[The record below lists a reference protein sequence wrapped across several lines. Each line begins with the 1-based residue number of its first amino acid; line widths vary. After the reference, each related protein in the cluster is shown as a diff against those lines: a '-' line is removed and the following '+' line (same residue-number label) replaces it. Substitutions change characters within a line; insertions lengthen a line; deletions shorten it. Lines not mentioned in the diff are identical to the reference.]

1 MLKKLFPGRISWW
14 EVIIFAVVSALMTAA
29 FLISPIFE
37 NTSFQR
43 MGVYL
48 EAWIFFAVLIMA
60 NCQKPLESALKTFV
74 FFLVSQPLIYL
85 FQVPFSDMG
94 WGLFG
99 YYRTWF
105 IWTLFTFPMAFVGW
119 YITKKNW
126 LSLLILSP
134 VLVFLAY
141 TALDA
146 ARFTA
151 SHFPRLLVTALFCL
165 GQIVLYL
172 WAFTSKPLQKLLG
185 LAVPLALAAMVLL
198 LRTASVE
205 VDCAVFFPDYPAFSS
220 AAVVTEDN
228 DDLTLS
234 LEPYDDS
241 AMLRAHATAY
251 GDTDFTVTDGGATYD
266 YTLQIRLDDGGSVT
280 VNVVKR

>member
-14 EVIIFAVVSALMTAA
+14 EVIIFAVATALMTAA

-85 FQVPFSDMG
+85 FQVPFSAMG

-146 ARFTA
+146 AR
-151 SHFPRLLVTALFCL
+151 SPRLLVTALFCL

-185 LAVPLALAAMVLL
+185 LAVPLAVAAVVLL

-220 AAVVTEDN
+220 AVVTEDN

-241 AMLRAHATAY
+241 AMLRVHATAY

-266 YTLQIRLDDGGSVT
+266 YTLQIRLDDPGVT

>member
-14 EVIIFAVVSALMTAA
+14 EVIIFAVVTALMTAA

-85 FQVPFSDMG
+85 FQVPFSAMG

-146 ARFTA
+146 AR
-151 SHFPRLLVTALFCL
+151 SPRLLVTALFCL

-185 LAVPLALAAMVLL
+185 LAVPLAVAAVVL
-198 LRTASVE
+198 LRTPQAG
-205 VDCAVFFPDYPAFSS
+205 VDCAVFFPDDPVFSET
-220 AAVVTEDN
+220 ATVTEDN
-228 DDLTLS
+228 DSLTLAID
-234 LEPYDDS
+234 PRDDG
-241 AMLRAHATAY
+241 AMLRVHATAY

>member
-14 EVIIFAVVSALMTAA
+14 EVIIFAVFTALMTAA

-85 FQVPFSDMG
+85 FQVPFSAMG

-151 SHFPRLLVTALFCL
+151 SHFPRQLVTALFCL

-185 LAVPLALAAMVLL
+185 LAVPLALAAVVLL
-198 LRTASVE
+198 SRTAGVE
-205 VDCAVFFPDYPAFSS
+205 VDCAVFFPNDPVFSEN
-220 AAVVTEDN
+220 AVVTEDN
-228 DDLTLS
+228 DSLTLAID
-234 LEPYDDS
+234 PRDDG
-241 AMLRAHATAY
+241 AMLRVHATAY

-266 YTLQIRLDDGGSVT
+266 YTLQIRLDDGGHVT

>member
-14 EVIIFAVVSALMTAA
+14 EVIIFAVVTALMTAA

-48 EAWIFFAVLIMA
+48 EAWIFFAVIIMA

-85 FQVPFSDMG
+85 FQVPFSAMG

-185 LAVPLALAAMVLL
+185 LAVPLALAAVVL
-198 LRTASVE
+198 LRTPQAG
-205 VDCAVFFPDYPAFSS
+205 VDCAVFFPDDPVFSET
-220 AAVVTEDN
+220 ATVTEDN
-228 DDLTLS
+228 DSLTLAID
-234 LEPYDDS
+234 PRDDG
-241 AMLRAHATAY
+241 AMLRVHATAY

>member
-1 MLKKLFPGRISWW
+1 MLKKLFPGRISWP
-14 EVIIFAVVSALMTAA
+14 EVIVFAVVTALMTAA

-48 EAWIFFAVLIMA
+48 EAWIFFAVIIMA

-74 FFLVSQPLIYL
+74 FFLISQPLIYL
-85 FQVPFSDMG
+85 FQVPFSAMG

-99 YYRTWF
+99 YYGRWF
-105 IWTLFTFPMAFVGW
+105 IMTLCTFPMAFVGW

-141 TALDA
+141 TALD
-146 ARFTA
+146 TA
-151 SHFPRLLVTALFCL
+151 HSLTALFCL

-172 WAFTSKPLQKLLG
+172 LAFTEKPLQKAVGLVIP
-185 LAVPLALAAMVLL
+185 LAVAAVVLL
-198 LRTASVE
+198 LRTAAAG
-205 VDCAVFFPDYPAFSS
+205 VDCAVFFPDDPVFSET
-220 AAVVTEDN
+220 ATVTEDN
-228 DDLTLS
+228 DSLTLAID
-234 LEPYDDS
+234 PRDDG
-241 AMLRAHATAY
+241 AMLRVHATAY

-266 YTLQIRLDDGGSVT
+266 YTLQIRLDDGGHVT

>member
-14 EVIIFAVVSALMTAA
+14 EVIIFAVVTALMTAA

-48 EAWIFFAVLIMA
+48 EAWIFFAVIIMA

-85 FQVPFSDMG
+85 FQVPFSAMG

-185 LAVPLALAAMVLL
+185 LAVPLALAAVVL
-198 LRTASVE
+198 LRTPQAG
-205 VDCAVFFPDYPAFSS
+205 VDCAVFFPDDPVFSEN
-220 AAVVTEDN
+220 ATVTEDN
-228 DDLTLS
+228 DSLTLAID
-234 LEPYDDS
+234 PRDDG
-241 AMLRAHATAY
+241 AMLRVHATAY

-266 YTLQIRLDDGGSVT
+266 YTLQIRLDDGGSVV

>member
-14 EVIIFAVVSALMTAA
+14 EVIIFAVVTALMTAA

-85 FQVPFSDMG
+85 FQVPFSAMG
-94 WGLFG
+94 WGIFG

-105 IWTLFTFPMAFVGW
+105 ILTLFTFPMAFVGW

-134 VLVFLAY
+134 VLAFLAY

-185 LAVPLALAAMVLL
+185 LAVPLAVAAVVL
-198 LRTASVE
+198 LRTPQAG
-205 VDCAVFFPDYPAFSS
+205 VDCAVFFPDDPVFSEN
-220 AAVVTEDN
+220 ATVTEDN
-228 DDLTLS
+228 DSLTLAID
-234 LEPYDDS
+234 PRDDG
-241 AMLRAHATAY
+241 AMLRVHATAY

-266 YTLQIRLDDGGSVT
+266 YTLQIRLNDAGSVV

>member
-1 MLKKLFPGRISWW
+1 MLKKLFPGRISWP
-14 EVIIFAVVSALMTAA
+14 VVLIFAVVTAA
-29 FLISPIFE
+29 LTAVFLISPIFE

-85 FQVPFSDMG
+85 FQVPFSAMG

-165 GQIVLYL
+165 GQIALYL

-185 LAVPLALAAMVLL
+185 LAVPLAVAAAVL
-198 LRTASVE
+198 LRTATVE
-205 VDCAVFFPDYPAFSS
+205 VDCAVFFPDYPVFSES
-220 AAVVTEDN
+220 ATVTEDN
-228 DDLTLS
+228 DDLTLAID
-234 LEPYDDS
+234 PRDDG
-241 AMLRAHATAY
+241 AMLRVHATAY

>member
-14 EVIIFAVVSALMTAA
+14 EVIIFAVVTALMTAV

-85 FQVPFSDMG
+85 FQVPFSAMG

-134 VLVFLAY
+134 VLLFLAY

-185 LAVPLALAAMVLL
+185 LAVPLAVAAAVLL
-198 LRTASVE
+198 LRTAAVE
-205 VDCAVFFPDYPAFSS
+205 VDCAVFFPDYPAFSES
-220 AAVVTEDN
+220 ATVTEDN

-241 AMLRAHATAY
+241 AMLRVHATAY

>member
-1 MLKKLFPGRISWW
+1 MLKKLFPGRISWP
-14 EVIIFAVVSALMTAA
+14 EVIIFAVVTALMTAA

-85 FQVPFSDMG
+85 FQVPFSAMG

-134 VLVFLAY
+134 VLAFLAY
-141 TALDA
+141 TAVDA

-185 LAVPLALAAMVLL
+185 LAVPLAVAAVVL
-198 LRTASVE
+198 LRTPQAG
-205 VDCAVFFPDYPAFSS
+205 VDCAVFFPDDPVFSET
-220 AAVVTEDN
+220 ATVTEDN
-228 DDLTLS
+228 DSLTLAID
-234 LEPYDDS
+234 PRDDG
-241 AMLRAHATAY
+241 AMLRVHATAY

-266 YTLQIRLDDGGSVT
+266 YTLQIRLDDGGSVV

>member
-14 EVIIFAVVSALMTAA
+14 EVITFAVVTALMTAA

-85 FQVPFSDMG
+85 FQVPFSAMG
-94 WGLFG
+94 WGLFS
-99 YYRTWF
+99 YYGRWF
-105 IWTLFTFPMAFVGW
+105 VMTLCTFPMAFVGW

-185 LAVPLALAAMVLL
+185 LAVPLAVAAVVL
-198 LRTASVE
+198 LRTPQAA
-205 VDCAVFFPDYPAFSS
+205 VDCAVFFPDDPVFSET
-220 AAVVTEDN
+220 ATVTEDN
-228 DDLTLS
+228 DSLTLAID
-234 LEPYDDS
+234 PRDDG
-241 AMLRAHATAY
+241 AMLRVHATAY

-266 YTLQIRLDDGGSVT
+266 YTLQIRLDDGGSVV

>member
-14 EVIIFAVVSALMTAA
+14 EVIIFAVVTALMTAV

-141 TALDA
+141 TAVDA

-151 SHFPRLLVTALFCL
+151 SHFPRQLVTALFCL

-172 WAFTSKPLQKLLG
+172 WAFTAKPLQKLLG
-185 LAVPLALAAMVLL
+185 LAVPLAVAVVVLL
-198 LRTASVE
+198 LRTAAVE
-205 VDCAVFFPDYPAFSS
+205 VDCAVFFPDYPVFSEN
-220 AAVVTEDN
+220 ATVTEDN

-241 AMLRAHATAY
+241 AMLRVHATAY

-266 YTLQIRLDDGGSVT
+266 YTLQIRLDDGGVT

>member
-1 MLKKLFPGRISWW
+1 MLKKLFPGRISWPA
-14 EVIIFAVVSALMTAA
+14 VLIFAVVTALMTAA
-29 FLISPIFE
+29 FLIVPIFE

-48 EAWIFFAVLIMA
+48 EAWIFFAVLIME

-85 FQVPFSDMG
+85 FQVPFSAMG

-105 IWTLFTFPMAFVGW
+105 ILTLFTFPMAFVGW

-134 VLVFLAY
+134 VLAFLAY

-172 WAFTSKPLQKLLG
+172 WAFTSKPLQKAVGLVIP
-185 LAVPLALAAMVLL
+185 LAVAAAVLL
-198 LRTASVE
+198 RAPQAA
-205 VDCAVFFPDYPAFSS
+205 VDCAVFFPDDPVFSEN
-220 AAVVTEDN
+220 ATVTEDN
-228 DDLTLS
+228 DSLTLAID
-234 LEPYDDS
+234 PRDDG
-241 AMLRAHATAY
+241 AMLRVHATAY

-266 YTLQIRLDDGGSVT
+266 YTLQIRLDDGGSVV

>member
-14 EVIIFAVVSALMTAA
+14 EVIIFAVVTALMTAA

-48 EAWIFFAVLIMA
+48 EAWIFFAVIIMA

-85 FQVPFSDMG
+85 FQVPFSAMG

-165 GQIVLYL
+165 GQIALYL
-172 WAFTSKPLQKLLG
+172 WAFTAKPLQKLAG
-185 LAVPLALAAMVLL
+185 LAVPLAVAVVVL
-198 LRTASVE
+198 LRTPQAG
-205 VDCAVFFPDYPAFSS
+205 VDCAVFFPDDPVFSET
-220 AAVVTEDN
+220 ATVTEDN
-228 DDLTLS
+228 DSLTLAID
-234 LEPYDDS
+234 PRDDG
-241 AMLRAHATAY
+241 AMLRVHATAY

-266 YTLQIRLDDGGSVT
+266 YTLQIRLDDGGSVA

>member
-14 EVIIFAVVSALMTAA
+14 EVIIFAVATALMTAA

-48 EAWIFFAVLIMA
+48 EAWIFFAVIIMA

-85 FQVPFSDMG
+85 FQVPFSTMG

-141 TALDA
+141 TALD
-146 ARFTA
+146 TA
-151 SHFPRLLVTALFCL
+151 HSLTALFCL

-185 LAVPLALAAMVLL
+185 LAVPLALAAVVLL
-198 LRTASVE
+198 QRTAAVE
-205 VDCAVFFPDYPAFSS
+205 VDCAVFFPDYPVFSES
-220 AAVVTEDN
+220 ATVTEDN

-241 AMLRAHATAY
+241 AMLRVHATAY
-251 GDTDFTVTDGGATYD
+251 GDTDFTVTDGGVTYA
-266 YTLQIRLDDGGSVT
+266 YTLQISEDNGGSVT
-280 VNVVKR
+280 VDVIKR

>member
-14 EVIIFAVVSALMTAA
+14 EVIIFAVATALMTAA

-48 EAWIFFAVLIMA
+48 EAWIFFAVLIME

-85 FQVPFSDMG
+85 FQVPFSAMG
-94 WGLFG
+94 WSLFG

-134 VLVFLAY
+134 VLAFLAY

-172 WAFTSKPLQKLLG
+172 WAFTSKPLQKAVGLVIP
-185 LAVPLALAAMVLL
+185 LAVAAVVL
-198 LRTASVE
+198 LRTPQAG
-205 VDCAVFFPDYPAFSS
+205 VDCAVFFPDDPVFSET
-220 AAVVTEDN
+220 ATVTEDN
-228 DDLTLS
+228 DSLTLAID
-234 LEPYDDS
+234 PRDDG
-241 AMLRAHATAY
+241 AMLRVHATAY

-266 YTLQIRLDDGGSVT
+266 YTLQIRLDDGGSVV

>member
-14 EVIIFAVVSALMTAA
+14 EVIIFAVVTALMTAA
-29 FLISPIFE
+29 FLIVPIFE

-85 FQVPFSDMG
+85 FQVPFSAMG

-146 ARFTA
+146 AH
-151 SHFPRLLVTALFCL
+151 SPRLLVTALFCL

-185 LAVPLALAAMVLL
+185 LAVPLAVAAVVLL
-198 LRTASVE
+198 LRTAAVE
-205 VDCAVFFPDYPAFSS
+205 VDCAVFFPDYPVFSES
-220 AAVVTEDN
+220 ATVTEDN
-228 DDLTLS
+228 DNLTLS

-241 AMLRAHATAY
+241 AMLRVHATAY
-251 GDTDFTVTDGGATYD
+251 GDTDFTVTDGGATYA
-266 YTLQIRLDDGGSVT
+266 YTLQIRLDDGGSVV

>member
-14 EVIIFAVVSALMTAA
+14 EVIIFAVVTALMTAA

-185 LAVPLALAAMVLL
+185 LAVPLALAAVVLL
-198 LRTASVE
+198 LRTAAVE
-205 VDCAVFFPDYPAFSS
+205 VDCAVFFPDYPAFSES
-220 AAVVTEDN
+220 ATVTEDN
-228 DDLTLS
+228 DSLTLAID
-234 LEPYDDS
+234 PRDDG
-241 AMLRAHATAY
+241 AMLRVHATAY

-266 YTLQIRLDDGGSVT
+266 YTLQIRLDDGGVT